1 MYQTAYPN
9 LRASLAPEYLE
20 LSDEQLD
27 FLVAEIYGAGVA
39 AEDVEAFWS
48 DVGRGFK
55 RVGSS
60 IGNFAQSAAPVL
72 GRALPAIAQGAMTGA
87 TVGGPFG
94 AIAGAVAGGAGGVL
108 AQSRNPTLRGIG
120 GAIGGVSQ
128 LASNFTGG
136 GALRNLAGVA
146 LGGGRG
152 GAAGL
157 LGNLAGSALGGG
169 RGGAAGLLGSI
180 AGSALGRRR
189 GPGGAL
195 GGIAQTALG
204 ALQQR
209 GGPAA
214 ALGQLAGGL
223 APQLAAA
230 VGQGGSANAL
240 LGLLS
245 RPETVRALSAAA
257 MGPYGRA
264 QVPVGQHAVPVQS
277 ILGAVGNLA
286 GHAASEAEAAGG
298 RHPGYFYAADG
309 ELAIDPADAEQRT
322 AALLELFEQTP
333 SPYLV
338 QQLQAEADES
348 YEADEADEAEYG
360 DEDAIYDEWL
370 LANEAE
376 WSESGEDQEYDDA

>member
-9 LRASLAPEYLE
+9 LRASLAPDYVE

-39 AEDVEAFWS
+39 AEDVEAFWN

-55 RVGSS
+55 KVGSS

-87 TVGGPFG
+87 SVGGPFG

-146 LGGGRG
+146 LGGGGG

-157 LGNLAGSALGGG
+157 LGN
-169 RGGAAGLLGSI
+169 I
-180 AGSALGRRR
+180 AGSALRGRR

-214 ALGQLAGGL
+214 AIGQLAGGL
-223 APQLAAA
+223 APQLAGAL
-230 VGQGGSANAL
+230 GQGGSANAL

-257 MGPYGRA
+257 MGSYGRA
-264 QVPVGQHAVPVQS
+264 QVPVGPHAVPVQS
-277 ILGAVGNLA
+277 ILGALGNLA
-286 GHAASEAEAAGG
+286 GHAAREAESAGE

-322 AALLELFEQTP
+322 TALLELFEQTP
-333 SPYLV
+333 SPHLL
-338 QQLQAEADES
+338 QQLQAEAAAGES
-348 YEADEADEAEYG
+348 DEADETEYG

-376 WSESGEDQEYDDA
+376 WSESDEDQEYYDA